1 MLRQR
6 CAGDQS
12 VGDREEYRPTGHSVS
27 GDPSRQ
33 VRALIVVAREW
44 TDIWEHFTRL
54 FANDLDVEV
63 RYDRRSALHPILTD
77 RRRQDR
83 RHSAQETDLR
93 TRHYLIVRKRRRDD
107 AGIGIPTNGSSRH

>member
-1 MLRQR
+1 M
-6 CAGDQS
+6 
-12 VGDREEYRPTGHSVS
+12 GDREEYRSAGNSVP

-33 VRALIVVAREW
+33 VRALIIIARER

-54 FANDLDVEV
+54 FANDHDVEV
-63 RYDRRSALHPILTD
+63 RYDRRSAVHPVLTD

-83 RHSAQETDLR
+83 RHSARETELR

-107 AGIGIPTNGSSRH
+107 AGIGIPTNGSSSH